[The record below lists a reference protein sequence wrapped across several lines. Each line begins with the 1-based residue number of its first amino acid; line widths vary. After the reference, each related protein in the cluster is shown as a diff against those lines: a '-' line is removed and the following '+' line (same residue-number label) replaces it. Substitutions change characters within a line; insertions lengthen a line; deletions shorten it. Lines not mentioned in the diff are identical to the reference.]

1 MRTRRPVRDRR
12 FAKLP
17 RPVRGVESLK
27 LSRPTDVE
35 VRNWQEL
42 QSKLYQGAWQDDLQR
57 FRSPF
62 VFRGVSNANMSLES
76 TLTRLGPGYERR
88 ERSLLRNFR
97 KYAHRSAVNVDSLWN
112 WMALAQHHGLPTRLL
127 DWTFSPF
134 VALHFATADFE
145 QWSKPAAIW
154 CVNCIKVKRHLPP
167 VLRRALKDEDSD
179 VLTIEMLD
187 HAAPTL
193 GRLESLSRLR
203 FMAFFEPPSLD
214 ERIVNQSALFSVMS
228 NASESVTEWLSTHP
242 DLIYRVIVPS
252 RLKGEVRDKL
262 DQANINERVLLPGLD
277 GLTQWL
283 TRYYSPRN
291 SWIREES
298 RTVLE
303 PGKSAKKQ
311 NLRQF

>member
-1 MRTRRPVRDRR
+1 M
-12 FAKLP
+12 L
-17 RPVRGVESLK
+17 SL
-27 LSRPTDVE
+27 PTDVQ

-42 QSKLYQGAWQDDLQR
+42 QTKLYQGAWQDDLQR

-62 VFRGVSNANMSLES
+62 VFRGVSNANMSLET

-127 DWTFSPF
+127 DWTFSPY
-134 VALHFATADFE
+134 VALHFATADGDR
-145 QWSKPAAIW
+145 WSEPAAIW
-154 CVNCIKVKRHLPP
+154 CVNCVKIKRHLPAT
-167 VLRRALKDEDSD
+167 LRRALKDEDSD

-187 HAAPTL
+187 RTAPTL
-193 GRLESLSRLR
+193 SQLEHLSRSQ

-228 NASESVTEWLSTHP
+228 KASQSMTQWLKTHP
-242 DLIYRVIVPS
+242 DLFHRIMVPP

-291 SWIREES
+291 NQQRGES
-298 RTVLE
+298 GIDSR
-303 PGKSAKKQ
+303 PGKATRVVR
-311 NLRQF
+311 LDRF

>member
-1 MRTRRPVRDRR
+1 MP
-12 FAKLP
+12 
-17 RPVRGVESLK
+17 SL
-27 LSRPTDVE
+27 PTDVQ

-42 QSKLYQGAWQDDLQR
+42 QSELYQGAWQDDLQR

-62 VFRGVSNANMSLES
+62 VFRGVSNANLSLET
-76 TLTRLGPGYERR
+76 TLTRLGEGYERR

-127 DWTFSPF
+127 DWTFSPY
-134 VALHFATADFE
+134 VALHFATVEGD
-145 QWSKPAAIW
+145 QWSSPSAIW
-154 CVNCIKVKRHLPP
+154 CVNCLKVKRYLPAI
-167 VLRRALKDEDSD
+167 LRRALRDEDSD

-187 HAAPTL
+187 RAAPTL
-193 GRLESLSRLR
+193 SKLESLSRSH

-228 NASESVTEWLSTHP
+228 NASESVTEWLAAHP
-242 DLIYRVIVPS
+242 DLFHRIVVPPH
-252 RLKGEVRDKL
+252 LKGEVRDKL

-291 SWIREES
+291 SLSRGKGRIRS
-298 RTVLE
+298 QATKR
-303 PGKSAKKQ
+303 
-311 NLRQF
+311 